1 MKASSRTL
9 FIIMV
14 VALIIVVT
22 SMYFLEKSSFKGNV
36 SLGVE
41 FNAHATPFWELLEDD
56 SFEKNGINVSQVMKF
71 KTGME
76 LAAAVA
82 RGDIVMGQACLGPIL
97 IMIDQGIPVKIVGK
111 IHDGGF
117 ALVVNPT
124 EIRSLEDLNGKP
136 IYTPGPGT
144 QSYFLA
150 LLIQDKYNI
159 KFSEIKS
166 MPPQEILAGLTSGSI
181 KAAILPKPY
190 PEVAESN
197 GLRILLESSEAWPD
211 MPGSY
216 IFVRADYL
224 GGNPEVVKTV
234 LKIVEEKVHEIERDP
249 SRAIAATASQL
260 GVSISVAQ
268 KAIQSIQWNTTI
280 DIHQIQSY
288 IDFAYSKQVIKN
300 HYDAQSLVLKVNG

>member
-22 SMYFLEKSSFKGNV
+22 SMYSLEKPSIKGNV

-41 FNAHATPFWELLEDD
+41 FNAHATPFWVLLEDD
-56 SFEKNGINVSQVMKF
+56 SFEKNGINVTRVMKF
-71 KTGME
+71 KSGME
-76 LAAAVA
+76 VAAAVA
-82 RGDIVMGQACLGPIL
+82 RGEIVMGQACLGPIL
-97 IMIDQGIPVKIVGK
+97 MMIDQGIPVKIVGK

-124 EIRSLEDLNGKP
+124 EIHSLEDLNGKP

-150 LLIQDKYNI
+150 LFIQDKYNI

-181 KAAILPKPY
+181 KAAMLPKPY

-197 GLRILLESSEAWPD
+197 GLRILLEDSEAWPD
-211 MPGSY
+211 MPGSF

-224 GGNPEVVKTV
+224 ESNPEVVKAV
-234 LKIVEEKVHEIERDP
+234 LKIVEEKVQEIERDP
-249 SRAIAATASQL
+249 SRAIAAVASQL
-260 GVSISVAQ
+260 GVSASVAQ
-268 KAIQSIQWNTTI
+268 KTIQSIQWNTTI
-280 DIHQIQSY
+280 DIQQIQRF
-288 IDFAYSKQVIKN
+288 IDFAYSRQIIKN
-300 HYDAQSLVLKVNG
+300 HYDAQSLVVKVNG